1 MKVRDVLV
9 RENDKFRRVRETGVA
24 LTP

>member
-9 RENDKFRRVRETGVA
+9 RENDKFRPVRETGVA

>member
-9 RENDKFRRVRETGVA
+9 RENDKFRLVRETGVA